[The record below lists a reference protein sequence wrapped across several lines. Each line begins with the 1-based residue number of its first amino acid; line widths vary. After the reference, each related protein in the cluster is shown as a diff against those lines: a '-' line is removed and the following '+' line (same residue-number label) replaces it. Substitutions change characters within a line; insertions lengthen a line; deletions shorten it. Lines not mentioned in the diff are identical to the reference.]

1 MFASAIIVFR
11 EVLEASL
18 VVGII
23 AAATRPIAGRL
34 LWIALGI
41 GVGAV
46 ASVAVAAV
54 AGSIASMAGGFG
66 QEIFT
71 ACVLAMAVAMLAWH
85 NVWMA
90 VHGKAMADQAR
101 RVGQSALRG
110 DVALSAIATAIALTV
125 TREGSETVLFL
136 FGISSSSGASRAT
149 LGFGCLLGLVAGA
162 AAGWLIYAGLLR
174 IPVRRLFSVT
184 SWLILLLAAG
194 MAGQLARVLIQ
205 ADLLPALVSPLWDTS
220 SWVPDDSVL
229 GTLFRALLGYT
240 AQPTATQVIF
250 YVAALAI
257 IWLAMQRAGSSARRG
272 LRPAS

>member
-1 MFASAIIVFR
+1 MFASALIVFR

-23 AAATRPIAGRL
+23 AAATRPIAGRI
-34 LWIALGI
+34 LWIVLG
-41 GVGAV
+41 VAAGAV
-46 ASVAVAAV
+46 ASVGVAAI
-54 AGSIASMAGGFG
+54 AGTISTMAGGFG

-90 VHGKAMADQAR
+90 SHGKALAEQAR
-101 RVGQSALRG
+101 KIGHSAARG

-136 FGISSSSGASRAT
+136 FGISSSSGMSRGALA
-149 LGFGCLLGLVAGA
+149 LGSMLGLAAGA

-174 IPVRRLFSVT
+174 VPVHRLFGVT

-205 ADLLPALVSPLWDTS
+205 ADLLPSLVSPLWDTS
-220 SWVPDDSVL
+220 AWVPDDSVL
-229 GTLFRALLGYT
+229 GTLFRALLGYQ
-240 AQPTATQVIF
+240 AQPTGTQVIF
-250 YVAALAI
+250 YLVALAL
-257 IWLAMQRAGSSARRG
+257 IWTAMQRARTHRKS
-272 LRPAS
+272 